1 LKSLKLYM
9 TLRHGV
15 AAVDELFY
23 DIECLVT
30 RSLLSV
36 QRAMV
41 HEKQA
46 FELYGYDVI
55 IDSALKVRS
64 ETILT

>member
-1 LKSLKLYM
+1 M

-41 HEKQA
+41 HERQA

-55 IDSALKVRS
+55 IDSALKVS
-64 ETILT
+64 S